1 MKAGFKILEY
11 ALASLLRRKYK
22 NLSILCVYAFIVATL
37 GSVLFSTQALR
48 AEAEALL
55 EGAPELVVQKLV
67 GGRHDLIPVTYLD
80 KIAPLAGVKHVQPRV
95 WGYYYDSL
103 YQINLTLMGVT
114 RQMPPQVA
122 LLEGHLP
129 NNDGDCAIG
138 QGVAQTYGV
147 EIGDSLV
154 LADQQNQSRIYRV
167 TGLFQAASNLL
178 TNDLMLF
185 TSDALRQFFAIPAD
199 SAIDLVV
206 EIYNPR
212 EISTIAGKIKALLPD
227 TRPVS
232 RDEIQHTYA
241 SVFHWRSGVLLS
253 IFLAALIA
261 FAILAWDRAAGL
273 GVDEKREIGI
283 LKALGW
289 TTNDVLLLKFWEGC
303 GLSFFAFILGI
314 LAAWLHVFYFGA
326 PLLMPV
332 LRGWSVLFPAFQ
344 LHPAV
349 SPYQLVV
356 LGALTIFPYL
366 ICTLVPAWQ
375 AAISDPDAIMRS

>member
-1 MKAGFKILEY
+1 MKSAFKILEY

-22 NLSILCVYAFIVATL
+22 NLFILCVYAFIVATL

-48 AEAEALL
+48 AEAQALL
-55 EGAPELVVQKLV
+55 QGAPELVVQKLV
-67 GGRHDLIPVTYLD
+67 GGRHDLIPVTYVE
-80 KIAPLAGVKHVQPRV
+80 KISRIAGVKQVQPRV

-103 YQINLTLMGVT
+103 YKINLTLMGVS
-114 RQMPPQVA
+114 RELPPQVA
-122 LLEGHLP
+122 LLEGRLP
-129 NNDGDCAIG
+129 NSADECSIG

-154 LADQQNQSRIYRV
+154 LADQQNQSRVYRV
-167 TGLFQAASNLL
+167 SGLFQAASNLL

-185 TSDALRQFFAIPAD
+185 TNEALRQFFALPAD
-199 SAIDLVV
+199 SAVDLVV

-212 EISTIAGKIKALLPD
+212 EIPTIAGKIKAQLPE

-241 SVFHWRSGVLLS
+241 SVFHWRSGILLS
-253 IFLAALIA
+253 IFLAALVA

-273 GVDEKREIGI
+273 GADEKREIGI

-289 TTNDVLLLKFWEGC
+289 ATNDVLLLKFWEGC
-303 GLSFFAFILGI
+303 CLSSFAFLLGI
-314 LAAWLHVFYFGA
+314 LAAWLHVFTFGA
-326 PLLMPV
+326 PFFMPV
-332 LRGWSVLFPAFQ
+332 LRGWSVLFPSFH
-344 LHPAV
+344 LSPAV

-356 LGALTIFPYL
+356 LAALTIFPYL